1 MVNKLSRNEFV
12 NKIDIDDKIIIG
24 VKRPKQIGIL
34 EEESSD
40 YVILGDLSEIKTRDD
55 LLAFKQDNKEY
66 FITTV
71 KFNSEEIIEQNDL
84 ESALNKIEKAAKYNP
99 KNAERSEADLI
110 SEDNNK
116 RMSKARKP
124 KMNG

>member
-71 KFNSEEIIEQNDL
+71 KFNSEEIQNDL